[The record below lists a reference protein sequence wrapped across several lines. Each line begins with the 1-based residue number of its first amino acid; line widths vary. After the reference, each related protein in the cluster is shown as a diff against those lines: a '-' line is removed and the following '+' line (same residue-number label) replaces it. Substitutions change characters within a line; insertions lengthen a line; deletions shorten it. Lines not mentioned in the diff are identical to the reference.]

1 LVYSQTFDATGARTA
16 ATLQGDGTT
25 AAQTALANGFGAGV
39 TLSYDASTQGY
50 TVHDAN
56 GASATFLPATKSSD
70 PAETNAKI
78 TTFNQAAGGTQDK
91 LVLFNPGAGNTTLA
105 LSYVSY
111 GAWRHSVGNGTTAD
125 LSFQY
130 FVYGIR
136 QDANAPSTGSGSYA
150 TTVEGIWNNPE
161 GVFVL
166 SGTSTFTAD
175 FSAKTV
181 ATTLDLAG
189 TNASVMGGTAK
200 ALGRFDGA
208 GSIAALGGGFS
219 GTFTQVGA
227 GPDGNVFNGSFA
239 GAFFGPQGQ
248 EVGYTFSLTDPSGN
262 GGTAAGAVVGKAN

>member
-1 LVYSQTFDATGARTA
+1 MVYSQTFDATGARTA
-16 ATLQGDGTT
+16 ATLQADKTT
-25 AAQTALANGFGAGV
+25 TGQTALANGFGSGV
-39 TLSYDASTQGY
+39 SLSYDATTQGY
-50 TVHDAN
+50 TVRDAS

-70 PAETNAKI
+70 PNETNAKI
-78 TTFNQAAGGTQDK
+78 TTFNQAAGGGQDK

-111 GAWRHSVGNGTTAD
+111 GAWRHSVSNGTTAD

-161 GVFVL
+161 GIYVL
-166 SGTSTFTAD
+166 AGTSSLTAD
-175 FSAKTV
+175 FTAKTV
-181 ATTLDLAG
+181 ATTLQLDG
-189 TNASVMGGTAK
+189 TSVANGTAK
-200 ALGRFDGA
+200 SLGRFDGT
-208 GSIAALGGGFS
+208 GSIAALGGGFAGNFTHV
-219 GTFTQVGA
+219 GTDA
-227 GPDGNVFNGSFA
+227 DGNVFNGSFA

-248 EVGYTFSLTDPSGN
+248 EVGYTFSLSDPNGR